1 MIKMTISHLKKEPI
15 IALVLLLLL
24 WFLAR
29 AWTDLLFWGIQK
41 MLGRPLDRLDIFLI
55 ASFATVVFLSLFMYE
70 FYG

>member
-1 MIKMTISHLKKEPI
+1 MTISHLKKEPI